1 MSIIFIDDIIFNDKS
16 QERKVNLKNCFFFII
31 LNMISLICTCCFIF
45 FYYKIP
51 NYQNNPNS
59 LTLYLIVISGLLS
72 FLYFIIF
79 TQLYF
84 MISNKISLSI
94 KWIVCLTNNIYVTYY
109 NYKNNIDKRIKF
121 YKYHLIILF
130 LTYFNIEL

>member
-1 MSIIFIDDIIFNDKS
+1 
-16 QERKVNLKNCFFFII
+16 
-31 LNMISLICTCCFIF
+31 
-45 FYYKIP
+45 
-51 NYQNNPNS
+51 
-59 LTLYLIVISGLLS
+59 
-72 FLYFIIF
+72 
-79 TQLYF
+79 